1 MNFKVIGLLTI
12 VLSILTGQAQNQNDA
27 YDAPDQVVW
36 HAPSKTWF
44 VSNLGGGISLEKD
57 NNGWISRIDQSGK
70 ILDTFWF
77 GKEEGMHAPS
87 GMTITEDFLFV
98 VDRNG
103 MYQIDIANQKIET
116 FIEIPDGEFLND
128 IVRADNGDLY
138 ISDFFGNKIYKIPA
152 HSKKAEVWLKTDRLE
167 APDGLYMEKDNL
179 VVASWGVLSKP
190 NSFDTSKLGDLL
202 SIDLKTKKI
211 TVLIKKVGN
220 LEGITKAGKYY
231 YITDWASGKLLKV
244 DPKKGHVID
253 FVTGLSH
260 PTDPDFS
267 KELQTIGFPQHG
279 TNQVLFIK
287 LQD

>member
-103 MYQIDIANQKIET
+103 IYQIDIANQKIET

-167 APDGLYMEKDNL
+167 APDGLYMEKDKEIAQRIDAEEQIAKLEVDKKEVEKKLKDTEHVKNQLEQDL
-179 VVASWGVLSKP
+179 VQGKENYSLLMGQYQQEQVRNDSLLAKYNGKMDLISSLKSKLSKEEKD
-190 NSFDTSKLGDLL
+190 NSRINFKL
-202 SIDLKTKKI
+202 TK
-211 TVLIKKVGN
+211 
-220 LEGITKAGKYY
+220 
-231 YITDWASGKLLKV
+231 
-244 DPKKGHVID
+244 
-253 FVTGLSH
+253 
-260 PTDPDFS
+260 
-267 KELQTIGFPQHG
+267 
-279 TNQVLFIK
+279 
-287 LQD
+287 